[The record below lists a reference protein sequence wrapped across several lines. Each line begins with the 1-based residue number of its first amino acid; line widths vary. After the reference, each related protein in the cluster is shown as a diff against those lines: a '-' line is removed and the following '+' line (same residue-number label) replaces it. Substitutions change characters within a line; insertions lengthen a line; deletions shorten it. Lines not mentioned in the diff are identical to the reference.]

1 MLSKT
6 NRRADGFTIVEL
18 LIALALTAM
27 LSTAVAL
34 AFNASMQNYTRNE
47 SIFKAVTG
55 ARQAISRITTQLR
68 TASFV
73 EPNSPA
79 DQCNLRTAD
88 SNDLITYQFDANDMK
103 IYLVTNDDTTDDDYV
118 LCDNVTD
125 ASFLKYPDTEGAIV
139 QNVQLSVTVEVAG
152 FSRKFTSAA
161 VIRRNLD

>member
-79 DQCNLRTAD
+79 DQCNLITD
-88 SNDLITYQFDANDMK
+88 SNDNLTYRFDANDMK